1 MIRSARFARLLAGA
15 AGIPVA
21 MVTSLVVFRLVRH
34 FSVDMPIEPG
44 EFSGWGV
51 RWGLLLAILLTSAAS
66 WGERRPASPHQ
77 LLVSQGLAALLLL
90 ALLVLAACLT
100 TTAVNL
106 GLLGQGW
113 TLSSRSGMAV
123 RLAAEIG
130 LYWLGLPVAVGVGLR
145 LLALRRPALR

>member
-1 MIRSARFARLLAGA
+1 
-15 AGIPVA
+15 
-21 MVTSLVVFRLVRH
+21 
-34 FSVDMPIEPG
+34 
-44 EFSGWGV
+44 
-51 RWGLLLAILLTSAAS
+51 
-66 WGERRPASPHQ
+66 
-77 LLVSQGLAALLLL
+77 LLLL

-130 LYWLGLPVAVGVGLR
+130 LHWLGLPVAVGVGLR